1 MTRRL
6 IPTALAALLVAGCAS
21 DDGAGATTPT
31 PAPEEATTTTETG
44 EALTTDARV
53 TELPNGRHLV
63 FIQQVADDGSTLA
76 IDLAIWFSGE
86 EANAAAAEDGQTE
99 IPVPNDY
106 YIRNADPAIIE
117 VPVSD
122 DVAVTSVWFDYTR
135 IPTSRAIRSPT
146 KNSSPS
152 SLGTPLIWATRFFV
166 TPHLRASSASA
177 ACGFPP
183 ASNLGPTD
191 ESDSGAPEDNGGTP
205 ETSRSR
211 VLAPVARPP

>member
-21 DDGAGATTPT
+21 DDGTGATTPT

-122 DVAVTSVWFDYTR
+122 DVAVTSVWFDYDTDPDLQSDP
-135 IPTSRAIRSPT
+135 ITYQLSVFAGNASH
-146 KNSSPS
+146 
-152 SLGTPLIWATRFFV
+152 LGHSVLRHTPPESQLGV
-166 TPHLRASSASA
+166 GGLRL
-177 ACGFPP
+177 P
-183 ASNLGPTD
+183 ASLEP
-191 ESDSGAPEDNGGTP
+191 GTYG
-205 ETSRSR
+205 
-211 VLAPVARPP
+211 